1 MWWKR
6 IITFTIYLYKNW
18 YKYWVKLLTIIGDIK
33 IYKTPMFV
41 LYNPEEYDYKIRGNQ
56 IRAIEELIKPGD
68 VLLRHYDHFLDSW
81 LIPGYYSHSAIYI
94 GEGKIIHAIAEG
106 VREIDLIDFCQCDGI
121 CILRPESGQEKA
133 IKLAKCFLG
142 CCYDFRFNSDDSSE
156 FYCHELTAVC
166 YQDLEIQK
174 FYPSF
179 NNKELKFLNAKYLAE
194 SFLSN
199 SRFIK
204 VIEFQPNNK

>member
-1 MWWKR
+1 MKEKFHLS
-6 IITFTIYLYKNW
+6 IA
-18 YKYWVKLLTIIGDIK
+18 K
-33 IYKTPMFV
+33 I
-41 LYNPEEYDYKIRGNQ
+41 NIN
-56 IRAIEELIKPGD
+56 KP
-68 VLLRHYDHFLDSW
+68 
-81 LIPGYYSHSAIYI
+81 
-94 GEGKIIHAIAEG
+94 
-106 VREIDLIDFCQCDGI
+106 
-121 CILRPESGQEKA
+121 
-133 IKLAKCFLG
+133 
-142 CCYDFRFNSDDSSE
+142 YDFKFNTNDSSE